1 VTVARFVQP
10 NYTTQAA
17 AAYKANIDAAFAVN
31 RRIAGAFAPHQVY
44 SGSPQPDLAV
54 ELDAGYVWSGTTM
67 LEVAAQSVS
76 GFTIPTAGQHR
87 IDRVVVNVLTG
98 VATRVAGTAVTG
110 SPTATPPAIPTGTLP
125 VCQVLIT
132 SADTTITDSMITDER
147 VPLGEAGR
155 GQITFPA
162 AQNAS
167 TDANTL
173 DDYEEGTWT
182 PSVGGTAT
190 YITQVGQYTKI
201 GRVVYVRLSMQID
214 AIGSGSTS
222 DIGGLPFTSLNVQGT
237 PLATHWLN
245 ASATNVVY
253 MSIYVKNGST
263 NLGTIS
269 ATAAQAALAVNAIYQ
284 AFTSVEAAGVYH
296 TS

>member
-1 VTVARFVQP
+1 MTVARFVQP

-17 AAYKANIDAAFAVN
+17 AAYKANIDAAFAVT

-54 ELDAGYVWSGTTM
+54 EVDAGFVWSGGTTL

-76 GFTIPTAGQHR
+76 GFTIPTAGQNR

-132 SADTTITDSMITDER
+132 SADTTITDSMIIDER

-155 GQITFPA
+155 GQITGDTTVTGSLA
-162 AQNAS
+162 W
-167 TDANTL
+167 
-173 DDYEEGTWT
+173 GT
-182 PSVGGTAT
+182 GTAT
-190 YITQVGQYTKI
+190 FGLIVKRKTADESVTSSVTLQDDDHLSFPIAANEEWVGTIY
-201 GRVVYVRLSMQID
+201 L
-214 AIGSGSTS
+214 AIGS
-222 DIGGLPFTSLNVQGT
+222 
-237 PLATHWLN
+237 
-245 ASATNVVY
+245 
-253 MSIYVKNGST
+253 
-263 NLGTIS
+263 
-269 ATAAQAALAVNAIYQ
+269 AVNTTGIDRK
-284 AFTSVEAAGVYH
+284 SVV
-296 TS
+296 